1 MIRHASP
8 PNDPFLK
15 GKSAAP
21 TALISAAKVAPRAL
35 KIKR

>member
-8 PNDPFLK
+8 PNDPFLLA
-15 GKSAAP
+15 KSTAP
-21 TALISAAKVAPRAL
+21 TARVAAAKLAPRAL